1 MDEFVKK
8 EEKTYII
15 HADSLENDFQEI
27 CESKQPILNTATTID
42 EDFES
47 SHEPQKNIEVVNGDG
62 KDLDI
67 SDVSEYLEVEKPKEE
82 KKGTIIIPEEK
93 K

>member
-15 HADSLENDFQEI
+15 QADSLEHDFQEI
-27 CESKQPILNTATTID
+27 RESKESILNTATTVD
-42 EDFES
+42 GDFEP
-47 SHEPQKNIEVVNGDG
+47 SHEPPKNIEVVNGNG

-67 SDVSEYLEVEKPKEE
+67 SDVSEYLEVEKPKEG